1 MMGGGAG
8 RWQRLVM
15 GAAAALLLSPPSL
28 SSPPSSSATT
38 DDTAGVVAVL
48 ALDESADAV
57 AAEVRRLLSKS
68 PPAGLQVLDDV
79 KAQQRLS
86 PPPGPQVDLGTAK
99 ATLQAADTAF
109 NAIEHERSVA
119 MLESLI
125 EQLEKDAVF
134 SVDKRDLLQTAR
146 LQCARRL
153 MGIAGPTET
162 GQAET
167 KNGVRAKSHLQAAL
181 RLDPAI
187 ALDAQSAAPKLRAL
201 LKAAREAVAAEG
213 HAAVA
218 VKSTPA
224 GATVYLDGRDLGQT
238 PLTTPALVS
247 PGRYRLWLEQGGHR
261 SFTRVVD
268 VDERPLTADI
278 HVGVESALRPTGPG
292 LSPPMVPFTPDDV
305 AHLAR
310 RLGVEKLVVIADGHD
325 EDGARTLTVFGR
337 DGTVLH
343 SAHATAQ
350 HPLQSAEQ
358 VLASFAGPVSL
369 SWPPPA
375 ALYRAPV
382 ADPVGAA
389 SLTAVPSIAEA
400 GPPWLAIGAGV
411 GAAVVV
417 GVATAAVLVLGSH
430 DTVSV
435 RIVEVR

>member
-1 MMGGGAG
+1 
-8 RWQRLVM
+8 
-15 GAAAALLLSPPSL
+15 
-28 SSPPSSSATT
+28 
-38 DDTAGVVAVL
+38 
-48 ALDESADAV
+48 
-57 AAEVRRLLSKS
+57 
-68 PPAGLQVLDDV
+68 
-79 KAQQRLS
+79 
-86 PPPGPQVDLGTAK
+86 
-99 ATLQAADTAF
+99 
-109 NAIEHERSVA
+109 
-119 MLESLI
+119 
-125 EQLEKDAVF
+125 
-134 SVDKRDLLQTAR
+134 
-146 LQCARRL
+146 
-153 MGIAGPTET
+153 
-162 GQAET
+162 
-167 KNGVRAKSHLQAAL
+167 
-181 RLDPAI
+181 
-187 ALDAQSAAPKLRAL
+187 LDAQSAAPKLRAL